1 MKLLFRKFYRTIKM
15 FIYRK
20 IYGLKNVSKTFY
32 MSGKS
37 NISKDFEAGDY
48 SFVAE
53 NCTIYSQVK
62 IGKFTMLA
70 PEVKIIGED
79 HNFHF
84 PNKPIIFSGR
94 PDQSET
100 KIGDDV
106 WIGSR
111 SIIMKGVK
119 IGDGCIVAANS
130 VVTKDIPP
138 YCIVAGIPAKL
149 IRKRF
154 NEEEILI
161 HKEMLNSSIK
171 YTIKDYTSNEHNKR

>member
-1 MKLLFRKFYRTIKM
+1 MKNNLRQIYRIIKM
-15 FIYRK
+15 SIYRK

-37 NISKDFEAGDY
+37 KISKDFEAGDY

-84 PNKPIIFSGR
+84 PDKPIIFSGR
-94 PDQSET
+94 PEQT
-100 KIGDDV
+100 KTEIGSDV

-154 NEEEILI
+154 NEDEILI
-161 HKEMLNSSIK
+161 HKKMLTSTIK
-171 YTIKDYTSNEHNKR
+171 YTIKDYTS